1 MTSLILAVLMG
12 ADISGGVAVQ
22 PAPRLVMRYRLVY
35 ERVEKGETVKL
46 AVGSDEPGYERVDDA
61 PPVVKPGL
69 YRCYS
74 VNGVPTFERVEP
86 VRKVVQFVGQTV
98 GKAAGRVAEVCLP
111 GRH

>member
-1 MTSLILAVLMG
+1 MNFLILSLLVGDPVSIPAPVI
-12 ADISGGVAVQ
+12 A
-22 PAPRLVMRYRLVY
+22 PAPRLVMRYRLIY

-74 VNGVPTFERVEP
+74 VNGVAVFERVEP
-86 VRKVVQFVGQTV
+86 LRKAVQVL
-98 GKAAGRVAEVCLP
+98 GKSLGRVAEVCLP
-111 GRH
+111 GRP

>member
-1 MTSLILAVLMG
+1 MNSLILSMLLG

-74 VNGVPTFERVEP
+74 VDGVPVFERVEP
-86 VRKVVQFVGQTV
+86 LKKVVQFVGKTV
-98 GKAAGRVAEVCLP
+98 GRVAEVCLP